1 MSENYAINLFSNL
14 NHVYPYNGADDDSR
28 TRGEIEGRKSIARLV
43 RWLNEN
49 VPGYEHAYVAACSP
63 TVAARESRRIL
74 GNAYITGDDYVRGA
88 CPADSVC
95 YSFYPIDVHQGAD
108 RVGIP
113 GRQDRLQQLRTVCG
127 WDRTLQQRWSRL
139 SEPEK

>member
-1 MSENYAINLFSNL
+1 MSKLININSDWKFIKDDVGAENAPMSVGEMVNLP
-14 NHVYPYNGADDDSR
+14 HTWNGDDGQD
-28 TRGEIEGRKSIARLV
+28 G
-43 RWLNEN
+43 
-49 VPGYEHAYVAACSP
+49 
-63 TVAARESRRIL
+63 
-74 GNAYITGDDYVRGA
+74 GDDYVRGA

-127 WDRTLQQRWSRL
+127 WDRTLQQRWCRL